1 MALKLDKNE
10 QEFRN
15 PQVFYPDHK
24 TIDLDRVLVNLYILL
39 RCDGQRPA
47 SRRRPPRQIEKVEH
61 HRKTLARQAANEGF
75 DTYPEVARAWLESD
89 VFDIVNRGKGPER
102 EAVASLRPLHL
113 DAAKLR
119 VARYCRDYNVS
130 EHVYANLEHGGQQ
143 TLKDLKAY
151 LDRGRDTTSDLYDGN
166 TRLDLETLAVLKLT
180 EVFKKSL
187 HPSGE
192 KATKHAPVCVGQARV
207 LNDDLQRLLAYQDEI
222 PRGVMIEYLRALFG
236 LHTALYTLRLSHQLP
251 GWIAE
256 KKAHDACM
264 NCPVTGGSDRPFEGC
279 PYTQSFVVDMGGDP
293 KTPMGQMAT
302 ESAAGAYARIYDFIS
317 ALFSVNQLLQ
327 YQEEHKQE
335 IGLPVTPAN
344 AVGILS
350 APPADFETWFRIKLK
365 QIRDRN
371 QARGEEPKPEEAA
384 IFDLDLPQF
393 EKFIELITQVRA
405 RHHRTYIVQFL
416 DSLFQKNTAYG
427 ALEQG
432 RSRSQGRRW
441 RLGGRLLE
449 LFVQLAVLQWKDEG
463 TKKAFYSE
471 PILLD
476 HFIAWVEARY
486 GFAIAGPP
494 PGAPPASLEEQRAY
508 RDNVRALKDQLREI
522 GFFDDLSDAFNA
534 QTIRPR
540 YPIDQRGGVE

>member
-1 MALKLDKNE
+1 MALKLDKSE

-24 TIDLDRVLVNLYILL
+24 TINLDRVLVNLYILL

-61 HRKTLARQAANEGF
+61 HRGTLSRQAANEGF

-89 VFDIVNRGKGPER
+89 VFDIVNRGEGPER

-130 EHVYANLEHGGQQ
+130 EHIYANLEHGGQQ
-143 TLKDLKAY
+143 TLRDLKAY
-151 LDRGRDTTSDLYDGN
+151 LDRGRDTSSDLYDG
-166 TRLDLETLAVLKLT
+166 TTQLDLETLAVLKLT

-192 KATKHAPVCVGQARV
+192 KATKYPPVCVGQARV
-207 LNDDLQRLLAYQDEI
+207 LADDLQRLLVYQDEI
-222 PRGVMIEYLRALFG
+222 PRGVMIEYLRALLG
-236 LHTALYTLRLSHQLP
+236 LHTALYTLRLSRQLS
-251 GWIAE
+251 GWVKD
-256 KKAHDACM
+256 KKANAACET
-264 NCPVTGGSDRPFEGC
+264 CPVTGGSDRPFEGC

-293 KTPMGQMAT
+293 KSAMGQLAT
-302 ESAAGAYARIYDFIS
+302 ESAAEAYARIYDLIS

-327 YQEEHKQE
+327 YHEEHKDE
-335 IGLPVTPAN
+335 VGSPVTPAN
-344 AVGILS
+344 AVGIL
-350 APPADFETWFRIKLK
+350 AGPPGDFDTWFRLKLK

-371 QARGEEPKPEEAA
+371 EARGEEPKPEEVA
-384 IFDLDLPQF
+384 IFELDLPHF

-405 RHHRTYIVQFL
+405 KHHRTYLVQFL

-432 RSRSQGRRW
+432 RSRSQKRRW

-449 LFVQLAVLQWKDEG
+449 IFVQLAVLQWDDRGARKD
-463 TKKAFYSE
+463 FYSE

-476 HFIAWVEARY
+476 DFIRWVEERY
-486 GFAIAGPP
+486 GFVIAGPP
-494 PGAPPASLEEQRAY
+494 RGAPPATLAEQRAF
-508 RDNVRALKDQLREI
+508 RENVRELKDQLREI
-522 GFFDDLSDAFNA
+522 GFFDDLSDAYNA

-540 YPIDQRGGVE
+540 YPIDQREVGR